1 MKFRQKTSEVRI
13 QQAFI
18 KLLSE
23 QNFQQLTVQD
33 IITKAGI
40 ARGTF
45 YRYYL
50 DKFDLLNRYED
61 QLLTEADYIFRQ
73 YRRPDLANIVAH
85 PTNDAFFKLMEYL
98 YQNREIVITLI
109 NCSAS
114 ELWRK
119 IHDLVAVTIIT
130 QSTGQVD
137 QSPEIAPN
145 LAQELLVQNVM
156 TLLKYWLTQPTVV
169 TPTAA
174 YQVFIKTR
182 TLSPVDLARELTT
195 TKPVPRLD

>member
-1 MKFRQKTSEVRI
+1 MKFRQKTSETRI
-13 QQAFI
+13 QQALI

-23 QNFQQLTVQD
+23 QSFQQLTVQD

-50 DKFDLLNRYED
+50 DKFDLLNRYEN
-61 QLLTEADYIFRQ
+61 QLLNKADYIFRQ
-73 YRRPDLANIVAH
+73 YQRPDLAHIVTH

-98 YQNREIVITLI
+98 YQKREIVITLI

-114 ELWRK
+114 GLWRK
-119 IHDLVAVTIIT
+119 IHDLVAVAIVT
-130 QSTGQVD
+130 QPTEPVEQNL
-137 QSPEIAPN
+137 EIAPS
-145 LAQELLVQNVM
+145 LVQELLVQNVM

-174 YQVFIKTR
+174 YQVFIKSR

-195 TKPVPRLD
+195 NKPVPRLD

>member
-1 MKFRQKTSEVRI
+1 MKFRQKTSEDRI
-13 QQAFI
+13 QQALI

-23 QNFQQLTVQD
+23 QSFQQLTVQS

-61 QLLTEADYIFRQ
+61 QLLNEANYIFRQ
-73 YRRPDLANIVAH
+73 YRRPDLAHIVAH

-114 ELWRK
+114 ALWRK
-119 IHDLVAVTIIT
+119 IHDLVAVSIVT
-130 QSTGQVD
+130 QPTEQVD
-137 QSPEIAPN
+137 QSFEIAPS

-174 YQVFIKTR
+174 YQVFIKSR
-182 TLSPVDLARELTT
+182 TLSPVDLARELATD
-195 TKPVPRLD
+195 KPIP

>member
-1 MKFRQKTSEVRI
+1 MKFRQKTSETRI

-23 QNFQQLTVQD
+23 QSFQQLTVQD

-61 QLLTEADYIFRQ
+61 QLLNEADYIFRQ
-73 YRRPDLANIVAH
+73 YRRPDLAHIMVH

-114 ELWRK
+114 GLWRK
-119 IHDLVAVTIIT
+119 IHDLVAVAIVT
-130 QSTGQVD
+130 QPTELVEQNL
-137 QSPEIAPN
+137 EIAPS
-145 LAQELLVQNVM
+145 LVQELLVQNVM

-174 YQVFIKTR
+174 YHVFIKSR
-182 TLSPVDLARELTT
+182 TLSPVDLARELSTN
-195 TKPVPRLD
+195 KPVPRLD

>member
-1 MKFRQKTSEVRI
+1 MKFRQKTSEGRI
-13 QQAFI
+13 QQALI

-23 QNFQQLTVQD
+23 QDFQQVTVQD

-61 QLLTEADYIFRQ
+61 QLLNEADYIFKQ
-73 YRRPDLANIVAH
+73 YRRPDLAHIVAH

-98 YQNREIVITLI
+98 YQNREIVITLL

-114 ELWRK
+114 SLWRK
-119 IHDLVAVTIIT
+119 IHDLVAVVIVT
-130 QSTGQVD
+130 QPIDHVD
-137 QSPEIAPN
+137 QILEIAPS
-145 LAQELLVQNVM
+145 LARELLVQNVM
-156 TLLKYWLTQPTVV
+156 TLLRYWLTQPTVV

-174 YQVFIKTR
+174 YQVFIRTR

-195 TKPVPRLD
+195 TRPDPRLD